1 MTGHG
6 CAWLHMVYDSG
17 TTPQPRAM
25 THTTTFGD
33 PTFFAPADRVTITI
47 TREERD
53 AINAANAAIYCATYD
68 GDLFADMFG
77 A

>member
-1 MTGHG
+1 MTYTITYGNP
-6 CAWLHMVYDSG
+6 A
-17 TTPQPRAM
+17 
-25 THTTTFGD
+25 
-33 PTFFAPADRVTITI
+33 FFAPADRVTVTI

-53 AINAANAAIYCATYD
+53 AINAANAALYCTTYD

>member
-1 MTGHG
+1 MGKVVCFG
-6 CAWLHMVYDSG
+6 DSRQDLH
-17 TTPQPRAM
+17 PNPRAM
-25 THTTTFGD
+25 TYTITYGN
-33 PTFFAPADRVTITI
+33 PAFFAPADRVTVTI

-53 AINAANAAIYCATYD
+53 AINAANAALYCTTYD

>member
-1 MTGHG
+1 MTYT
-6 CAWLHMVYDSG
+6 A
-17 TTPQPRAM
+17 
-25 THTTTFGD
+25 TFGD
-33 PTFFAPADRVTITI
+33 PAFFAPADRVTVTS

-68 GDLFADMFG
+68 GDLFADMFS

>member
-1 MTGHG
+1 MTTANTYTVTLGN
-6 CAWLHMVYDSG
+6 
-17 TTPQPRAM
+17 PK
-25 THTTTFGD
+25 
-33 PTFFAPADRVTITI
+33 FFAPKDRIKVAI

-53 AINAANAAIYCATYD
+53 AINAANAARFSATYD

>member
-1 MTGHG
+1 MT
-6 CAWLHMVYDSG
+6 C
-17 TTPQPRAM
+17 
-25 THTTTFGD
+25 TTTYGN
-33 PTFFAPADRVTITI
+33 PAFFAPADRVTVAI

-53 AINAANAAIYCATYD
+53 AINAANAALYCTTYD

>member
-1 MTGHG
+1 M
-6 CAWLHMVYDSG
+6 AY
-17 TTPQPRAM
+17 
-25 THTTTFGD
+25 TTTFGD
-33 PTFFAPADRVTITI
+33 PAFFAPADRVTVTI

-68 GDLFADMFG
+68 GDLFADMVG

>member
-1 MTGHG
+1 MAADGVLLG
-6 CAWLHMVYDSG
+6 DSG
-17 TTPQPRAM
+17 REPHPTPRAM
-25 THTTTFGD
+25 TYTTTYGN
-33 PTFFAPADRVTITI
+33 PAFFAPADRVTVAI

-53 AINAANAAIYCATYD
+53 AINAANAALYCTTYD